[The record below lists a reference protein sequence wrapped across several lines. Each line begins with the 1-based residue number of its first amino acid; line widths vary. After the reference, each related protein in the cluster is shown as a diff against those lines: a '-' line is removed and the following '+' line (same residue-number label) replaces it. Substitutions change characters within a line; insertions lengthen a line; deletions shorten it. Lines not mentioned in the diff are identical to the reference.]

1 MSAWSFDG
9 GVVRSIPISSGSLM
23 MRGAFGGSGGEAG
36 RRGGGESSS
45 ESERCVLRRVRR
57 L

>member
-23 MRGAFGGSGGEAG
+23 MRGAFGGPGGEAG